1 MKKKNNMT
9 KKQIALIWSITSL
22 VIALIV
28 ASVSAYA
35 YFYGREYHKGSFN
48 IEVASKGVDTLLMS
62 SSDKVYFEANA
73 TNFMQKYGKDL
84 HGDAEVS
91 LSLETTKSTST
102 YCYEVTVE
110 LPDEVVFEYSKPGV
124 PELLLDVSY
133 SSNGR
138 DYNPIISKKDI
149 TTEVGDIIVRN
160 GNSDKQIIKTT
171 KGNKVYNFWKAR
183 LTLVWLRD
191 VNQAINDYKTYEA
204 VLHVKLVD
212 C

>member
-1 MKKKNNMT
+1 MKKKNNLT
-9 KKQIALIWSITSL
+9 KKQVALIWSIVMMLFAVVS
-22 VIALIV
+22 
-28 ASVSAYA
+28 ASVAAYA
-35 YFYGREYHKGSFN
+35 YFYGREYHEGSFN
-48 IEVASKGVDTLLMS
+48 VDVTSKGVDTLLMS

-73 TNFMQKYGKDL
+73 SNFMQKYGKDL
-84 HGDAEVS
+84 YGDAEVS
-91 LSLETTKSTST
+91 LSLETTKRTST

-110 LPDEVVFEYSKPGV
+110 LPEQVVFEYSKPGV

-133 SSNGR
+133 SSDGNN
-138 DYNPIISKKDI
+138 YNTIIDKMDI
-149 TTEVGDIIVRN
+149 TTQVGNIIVKN
-160 GNSDKQIIKTT
+160 GSSDKQIIKTT

-204 VLHVKLVD
+204 LLHVKLVD